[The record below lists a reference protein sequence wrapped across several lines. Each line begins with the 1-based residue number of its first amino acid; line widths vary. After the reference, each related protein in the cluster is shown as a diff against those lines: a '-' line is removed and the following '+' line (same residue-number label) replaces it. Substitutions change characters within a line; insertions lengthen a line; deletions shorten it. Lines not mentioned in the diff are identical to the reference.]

1 MDFNDTGAST
11 WRFHCIIRQYR
22 PFVNFLSPNVHI
34 YCTYPKSKDWS
45 QSFTTVLKILS
56 ILHQGIH
63 LSLVAFYEQ
72 VMHMQLSYLRMPAR
86 RSGYA
91 FARKR
96 MDEIELITSQLIVRK
111 HICKC
116 KTPQCLTLFSNYPLV
131 HYQFLKPV
139 SIFLYE
145 MDTGC
150 IANISVCIS
159 KLVRQFLSAYK
170 ITNQSRS
177 DKHIFSPRIPKL
189 NSNIQ
194 SFSHSQ
200 L

>member
-1 MDFNDTGAST
+1 MSIFIAL
-11 WRFHCIIRQYR
+11 IRNQKNE
-22 PFVNFLSPNVHI
+22 VNLSRQCWK
-34 YCTYPKSKDWS
+34 YYLY
-45 QSFTTVLKILS
+45 FTREFI
-56 ILHQGIH
+56 
-63 LSLVAFYEQ
+63 SLVAFYEQ

-111 HICKC
+111 HICKS

-145 MDTGC
+145 TDTGC

-177 DKHIFSPRIPKL
+177 DKHIFFPASQNWTQIF
-189 NSNIQ
+189 NH
-194 SFSHSQ
+194 FHSQ